1 MIIFTTSNVTKAIE
15 AAFLDRADI
24 KKYIGLPNAE
34 AIYSVYRGC
43 VHEIMRVSTYVYN
56 FCMR

>member
-1 MIIFTTSNVTKAIE
+1 VFTTTNVTKAIE

-24 KKYIGLPNAE
+24 KRYIGTPNQE

-43 VHEIMRVSTYVYN
+43 LHESMRVSKRN
-56 FCMR
+56 AI